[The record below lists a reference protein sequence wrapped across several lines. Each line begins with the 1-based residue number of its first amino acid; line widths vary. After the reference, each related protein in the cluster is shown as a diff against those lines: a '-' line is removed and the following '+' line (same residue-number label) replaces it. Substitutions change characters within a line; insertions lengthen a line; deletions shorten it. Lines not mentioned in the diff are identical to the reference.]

1 MMSHDNPACQW
12 FERVWNGNDLA
23 AIAALGTA
31 DMKAHGADGVLRT
44 PEMFAE
50 FQRAMRSAI
59 PDVHVDVRHCVRGR
73 DMIATHWVATGT
85 HTGAAPGLPSPSGK
99 RIEVSGVTLVRL
111 EGDKIAEGWDDY
123 DHAGLM
129 RQLGAV

>member
-1 MMSHDNPACQW
+1 
-12 FERVWNGNDLA
+12 
-23 AIAALGTA
+23 
-31 DMKAHGADGVLRT
+31 
-44 PEMFAE
+44 
-50 FQRAMRSAI
+50 
-59 PDVHVDVRHCVRGR
+59 
-73 DMIATHWVATGT
+73 MIATHWVATGT

-123 DHAGLM
+123 DHASLM

>member
-12 FERVWNGNDLA
+12 FERVWNGNDLS
-23 AIAALGTA
+23 AIAALGTR

-50 FQRAMRSAI
+50 FQREMRSAI